1 MAALDCSSSLFES
14 PFGGRAMKPLS
25 HMLQF
30 LFVAFLSILL
40 AIPQYAMAQ
49 NHVVSSSDIQKDVA
63 AASTSREKEVAQLES
78 FFSSPQAE
86 KAMKSVHATYQQVDT
101 AIQQLSSDDLARLS
115 ARSEVA
121 QKDFAAGRLGDRDLI
136 IIALA
141 ILALILIIVAVR

>member
-1 MAALDCSSSLFES
+1 
-14 PFGGRAMKPLS
+14 MKPLS

-30 LFVAFLSILL
+30 LFMAILSILL

-63 AASTSREKEVAQLES
+63 AASTSREKEVVQLEN

-115 ARSEVA
+115 ARSEIA